1 MPAKP
6 ERHHRQLPWLLRLV
20 RARWRL
26 FLSGAIGLLILVLLM
41 LVPNEW
47 RIVTRMLVGWD
58 VGVGLYILL
67 CVWMFSHCGRDHIRY
82 ESSRQDEGRFL
93 IPLLTVS
100 AALASIAAIL
110 IELRTTTGTATR
122 DPFIL
127 ALAFVTILFSWTFIH
142 TIFALHYAHEFYS
155 ERHGQGGG
163 LEFPGRQKPGYWDF
177 VYFSFV
183 IGMTAQV
190 SDVMVSSSTIRQTVA
205 AHGFVSFVFN
215 VALLALTINIAA
227 SAM

>member
-1 MPAKP
+1 MVAKP
-6 ERHHRQLPWLLRLV
+6 QRNPRELPLPLHFI

-26 FLSGAIGLLILVLLM
+26 FLSAAIGLLTILLL
-41 LVPNEW
+41 PGEW
-47 RIVTRMLVGWD
+47 RMVTRMLVGWD

-67 CVWMFSHCGRDHIRY
+67 CAWMFSHCGTSHIRHQ
-82 ESSRQDEGRFL
+82 SSIQDVGRL
-93 IPLLTVS
+93 AIPAFTVG
-100 AALASIAAIL
+100 AALASLAAIL
-110 IELRTTTGTATR
+110 IELRTATGRPTH
-122 DPFIL
+122 DPLTLAIAFI
-127 ALAFVTILFSWTFIH
+127 TILFSWTFIH
-142 TIFALHYAHEFYS
+142 TIFTIHYAHEFYS
-155 ERHGQGGG
+155 EHRGKGGG
-163 LEFPGRQKPGYWDF
+163 LEFPGGQKPNYWDF

-215 VALLALTINIAA
+215 VALLALTVNIAA